1 MSRRRRGVLLLG
13 LALVLG
19 GLAAADVSRRESALA
34 QRLRPLVPV
43 VVARADVA
51 PGTTLDPGR
60 LGVREVPARFAP
72 PGALA
77 TTREAA
83 GLRAAVAIPAGGF
96 LTSGQLSD
104 PSGAA
109 GGPGLRGGER
119 VADVVA
125 VAAPDAVAPGSRVD
139 VLVTREGRDGGE
151 GRTSLA
157 LEDVEVLAAAPA
169 PPDDSA
175 AHTTGA
181 PNAPR
186 VAASLR
192 VTLRQAVF
200 LTAAQSFAREI
211 RLLPRAPGDRGR
223 GTQGLAVDAGLN

>member
-19 GLAAADVSRRESALA
+19 GLAAADVSQREAALTR
-34 QRLRPLVPV
+34 RLRPLIPV
-43 VVARADVA
+43 LVARSDLA
-51 PGTTLDPGR
+51 PGTQIAPGQ
-60 LGVREVPARFAP
+60 LAVRRIPAPFAP
-72 PGALA
+72 AGALA
-77 TTREAA
+77 AA
-83 GLRAAVAIPAGGF
+83 RDATGLRTAVAIPAGGF
-96 LTSGQLSD
+96 LTTGEIVD
-104 PSGAA
+104 PAGTS
-109 GGPGLRGGER
+109 GGPGLRPGER

-125 VAAPDAVAPGSRVD
+125 VGSPDLVGPGARVD
-139 VLVTREGRDGGE
+139 VLVTREGQDGGA

-169 PPDDSA
+169 PADDSSGRSG
-175 AHTTGA
+175 GA
-181 PNAPR
+181 PAAPR

-192 VTLRQAVF
+192 VTLRQAVY

-223 GTQGLAVDAGLN
+223 DQGISVDAALG